1 MQWAIMMELMS
12 RTMKN
17 DNNLAIKPFL
27 KWAGGKS
34 QLLSEIRI
42 KYPSFNDNNINKYC
56 EPFVGGGAV
65 LFDIIFN
72 KNIKMILINDINVDL
87 INLYRVV
94 QNNVSDLI
102 ENLLYIEKEYLPM
115 SYEQKK
121 KYYYKIR
128 EEFNKIKLVSTSSK
142 NIEKAAN
149 FIFLN
154 KTCFNGLYR
163 VNSDGKYNVPM
174 GDFRNPVICD
184 NQNLT
189 AVSKALSE
197 VTIQCGDFF
206 SCKSF
211 IDSRTFVY
219 IDPPYRPLNK
229 TSSFKSYSEYD
240 FSDKEQ
246 IRLGD
251 FINEI
256 HKNGAY
262 VILSNSDPK
271 NNDVN
276 DSFFD
281 DLYKNY
287 NIMRVNARR
296 MINSVSSK
304 RGSIKELLVT
314 NF

>member
-1 MQWAIMMELMS
+1 MLWVIMMELEIH
-12 RTMKN
+12 TMKN
-17 DNNLAIKPFL
+17 YNNLSIKPFI

-34 QLLSEIRI
+34 QLLSEIRL
-42 KYPSFNDNNINKYC
+42 KYPSFSDNNINKYC

-65 LFDIIFN
+65 LFDIISN
-72 KNIKMILINDINVDL
+72 HNIKNILINDINLDL
-87 INLYRVV
+87 INLYRVI
-94 QNNVSDLI
+94 QKNVSNLI
-102 ENLLYIEKEYLPM
+102 DSLMEIEKIYLPM
-115 SYEQKK
+115 SFEQKK
-121 KYYYKIR
+121 NYYYLKR
-128 EEFNKIKLVSTSSK
+128 DEFNKIKLASK
-142 NIEKAAN
+142 SGNNIEKASN

-163 VNSDGKYNVPM
+163 VNSNGLYNVPM
-174 GDFRNPVICD
+174 GDYKNPVLCD
-184 NQNLT
+184 SENLLS
-189 AVSKALSE
+189 VSEALSK

-211 IDSRTFVY
+211 IDSKTFVY

-229 TSSFKSYSEYD
+229 TSSFKSYSETD

-256 HKNGAY
+256 HENGAY

-271 NNDVN
+271 NNDTN

-287 NIMRVNARR
+287 NIMRVNAKR

-304 RGSIKELLVT
+304 RGKITELLVT